1 MHDVPDQ
8 TSGSPVREA
17 RPLMERLRV
26 FDLDREIERLRQEPT
41 FADDGRNSMTLAK
54 ETDLRVLLTVL
65 RAGSA
70 LKELDGE
77 GRMSIQVL
85 EGTVRLDVEGEP
97 RQLGGRQLATV
108 DADTRWRLSA
118 DADAVVL
125 ITMPAPDREN
135 LEGRT

>member
-17 RPLMERLRV
+17 RPLMERLLV

-77 GRMSIQVL
+77 GRMSVQVL

-125 ITMPAPDREN
+125 ITMTAPDREN